1 MTIVW
6 HDQTVIPWS
15 DGSTKP
21 SVPRSDSPTK
31 PLPRRASAGVPQ
43 TTITGST
50 TGGSEPGTKLTDDEK
65 IFFIHW
71 LRWRLREGRLPD
83 KEALFEELEAE
94 VRQSLC
100 SPKPIAPPMRGS

>member
-6 HDQTVIPWS
+6 HDQTIIPWS

-21 SVPRSDSPTK
+21 SAPQSDTGPSK
-31 PLPRRASAGVPQ
+31 PQLPRRASAGVPQ
-43 TTITGST
+43 AAGNTTGAT
-50 TGGSEPGTKLTDDEK
+50 TGGSELGSKLTDDEK

-83 KEALFEELEAE
+83 KETLFEELEAE
-94 VRQSLC
+94 ARLRPVYHF
-100 SPKPIAPPMRGS
+100 